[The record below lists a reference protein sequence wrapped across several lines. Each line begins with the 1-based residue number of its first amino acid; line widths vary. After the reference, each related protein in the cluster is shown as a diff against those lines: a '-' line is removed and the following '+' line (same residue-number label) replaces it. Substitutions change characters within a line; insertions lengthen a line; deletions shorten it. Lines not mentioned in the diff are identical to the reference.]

1 MSKVSSKNQVTIPV
15 AALREA
21 GLRPGDVVR
30 VEAAGAGTLVLTRVD
45 ELVARHAGTLDSGG
59 ELRRR
64 VEQLRDEWQ

>member
-1 MSKVSSKNQVTIPV
+1 MGKVSSKNQVTIPV
-15 AALREA
+15 ATLRAA

-30 VEAAGAGTLVLTRVD
+30 VEAAGAGGVVLTRVD
-45 ELVARHAGTLDSGG
+45 ELVARHAGTLDSRG